1 VQLNNEIEEE
11 IVNLS
16 LEEHKLV
23 TKEEFQ
29 QNFDKL
35 LTKQLTF

>member
-16 LEEHKLV
+16 LEEQKLV
-23 TKEEFQ
+23 TKEESQ